1 MDKPLAGEILLSK
14 EEFMDAAQTNF
25 RNARDAYTKQKNK
38 AQNVGSCKQKVDVLC
53 LSVSVSISVSV
64 YIFPCYF
71 HYQPCT
77 LRALFE
83 PAPSLT
89 RAFLCFDSFRFVSF
103 RFVSFRFVSFRW
115 MADHCTHTN
124 TGDVAVRAGRLDGGG
139 ELRRRVSGEARAL
152 RPRPRGGERAEE
164 GAGGGRVH
172 GGGQGEL
179 PRLQGRLRRPE
190 S

>member
-1 MDKPLAGEILLSK
+1 MRATRTPNRRTRPRTWVAASKKSTSFVSLSLSLSLSLSISFLATFTTSPAP
-14 EEFMDAAQTNF
+14 F
-25 RNARDAYTKQKNK
+25 
-38 AQNVGSCKQKVDVLC
+38 VLC
-53 LSVSVSISVSV
+53 LS
-64 YIFPCYF
+64 
-71 HYQPCT
+71 QP
-77 LRALFE
+77 LHLHVHSFV
-83 PAPSLT
+83 LT
-89 RAFLCFDSFRFVSF
+89 RFVSF